1 MKSSAGQDGKPREY
15 SGRLG
20 GCASRLGVSRPS
32 HETDIRPTIIRPR
45 QSRPQAGRGRDEGE
59 GLEMRSFANDRRLI
73 QLKSAGLVKHDALAN
88 IKPSFENDTNIV
100 AVPPQQ
106 SAFSNCVKIVEC
118 YVKVYRKQA

>member
-1 MKSSAGQDGKPREY
+1 MPGVFPDYPAPVVRNTGVERELTMMRWGMPPPPR
-15 SGRLG
+15 
-20 GCASRLGVSRPS
+20 A
-32 HETDIRPTIIRPR
+32 
-45 QSRPQAGRGRDEGE
+45 E